1 MTAAADF
8 QPETDAPENP
18 EVVENE
24 TTAAADAADVENADA
39 SAPAEDTADAPE
51 AESPE
56 SDAPEADA
64 PEADAPEAEA
74 ADSADSAAT
83 EESPEADAPADA
95 EGSSAAESP
104 EAADAVESDGSAE
117 ADVPEDSEA
126 AADADVSADVDASPD
141 ADVSAD
147 VDASPDAEASAQVDH
162 DAEVAPDAAADA
174 AAEVADIEVVEVDVV
189 EVVDDSG
196 VVAVEVVEVVVEA
209 APSAP
214 APVPSAP
221 PRSAPA
227 PSPAASSDE
236 PWGRV
241 DADGTVSVR
250 EAGGWRVVGQY
261 PDGSPEEALAY
272 FERKYNDLAGEVGL
286 LEVRHRRG
294 GASASDLRSTAR
306 TINGKLEGAAAVGDL
321 ASLVARIAALTEALA
336 AESETEAAAAREAVD
351 EAVKARTELV
361 EKAEALAARD
371 PRTVQWKQATTELN
385 SLFDQWQSQQQN
397 GPRLPKSTAQQLWKR
412 FRDARATVDKHRRAF
427 YAELDE
433 AHKGVRDRKTRL
445 VEKAEALASKG
456 EDGIPA
462 YRELLDQWKTA
473 GRAGK
478 KVDDALWARFKA
490 AGDALYGAR
499 IEREAADA
507 EASREKIDL
516 KRALLEE
523 AKVVAD
529 ERDIAKARATL
540 TGVQRRWDEV
550 GRIFPRDAE
559 RALDDE
565 LRRIETALRSREEA
579 DWKRNDPE
587 QKARA
592 NDMTRQL
599 TDAIQKLEDEL
610 EAAKKSGDKKAIANA
625 TDALEARRA
634 WLKALGG

>member
-1 MTAAADF
+1 MTAAADS
-8 QPETDAPENP
+8 QPETDAPEAP
-18 EVVENE
+18 DSDAAVTANE
-24 TTAAADAADVENADA
+24 TETAEDAVAAAPADAPEEGVEDSALAEESAAGAAEPEDSGTAEEPAGAEPAADVEVAAEPEPAIEPDSEPA
-39 SAPAEDTADAPE
+39 ETDPAAETDAPAAEVESAADPE
-51 AESPE
+51 AEPAAE
-56 SDAPEADA
+56 TDAP
-64 PEADAPEAEA
+64 AEA
-74 ADSADSAAT
+74 ADVAA
-83 EESPEADAPADA
+83 AAPA
-95 EGSSAAESP
+95 
-104 EAADAVESDGSAE
+104 
-117 ADVPEDSEA
+117 
-126 AADADVSADVDASPD
+126 
-141 ADVSAD
+141 
-147 VDASPDAEASAQVDH
+147 
-162 DAEVAPDAAADA
+162 
-174 AAEVADIEVVEVDVV
+174 
-189 EVVDDSG
+189 
-196 VVAVEVVEVVVEA
+196 
-209 APSAP
+209 AP
-214 APVPSAP
+214 A
-221 PRSAPA
+221 
-227 PSPAASSDE
+227 SDE

-241 DADGTVSVR
+241 DDDGTVSVR
-250 EAGGWRVVGQY
+250 EADGWRVVGQY
-261 PDGSPEEALAY
+261 PDGSAEEALAY
-272 FERKYNDLAGEVGL
+272 FQRKYNDLASEVTL

-294 GASASDLRSTAR
+294 GASVSDLRSTAR
-306 TINGKLEGAAAVGDL
+306 TINGKLRDAAAVGDL
-321 ASLVARIAALTEALA
+321 ASLAARVAALTKTLA
-336 AESETEAAAAREAVD
+336 AESETEAVAAREAVD
-351 EAVKARTELV
+351 DAVKARTELV

-371 PRTVQWKQATTELN
+371 PRTVQWKQATSELN

-445 VEKAEALASKG
+445 VERAEALATKG

-462 YRELLDQWKTA
+462 YRDLLDEWKTA

-499 IEREAADA
+499 IERETADL
-507 EASREKIDL
+507 EASREKIEL

-550 GRIFPRDAE
+550 GRIFPRDTE
-559 RALDDE
+559 RSLDDE
-565 LRRIETALRSREEA
+565 LRRIENALRSREEA

-599 TDAIQKLEDEL
+599 TDAIRKLEDEL
-610 EAAKKSGDKKAIANA
+610 EEAKKSGDKRAIANA
-625 TDALEARRA
+625 TDALEARRT

>member
-1 MTAAADF
+1 MTPRSLPLRLSPPVDAESAGDADEPSAETGEPATETDEDAAEPAAADL
-8 QPETDAPENP
+8 P
-18 EVVENE
+18 
-24 TTAAADAADVENADA
+24 
-39 SAPAEDTADAPE
+39 APAPKPAAPKN
-51 AESPE
+51 
-56 SDAPEADA
+56 
-64 PEADAPEAEA
+64 
-74 ADSADSAAT
+74 SAAT
-83 EESPEADAPADA
+83 PAAPA
-95 EGSSAAESP
+95 
-104 EAADAVESDGSAE
+104 
-117 ADVPEDSEA
+117 SE
-126 AADADVSADVDASPD
+126 
-141 ADVSAD
+141 
-147 VDASPDAEASAQVDH
+147 
-162 DAEVAPDAAADA
+162 
-174 AAEVADIEVVEVDVV
+174 
-189 EVVDDSG
+189 
-196 VVAVEVVEVVVEA
+196 
-209 APSAP
+209 
-214 APVPSAP
+214 
-221 PRSAPA
+221 
-227 PSPAASSDE
+227 E

-241 DADGTVSVR
+241 DEDGTVSVR
-250 EAGGWRVVGQY
+250 EAEGWRVVGQY
-261 PDGSPEEALAY
+261 PDGSAEEALAY
-272 FERKYNDLAGEVGL
+272 FQRKYNDLASEVTL

-294 GASASDLRSTAR
+294 GASVSDLRSTAR
-306 TINGKLEGAAAVGDL
+306 TINGKLRDAAAVGDL
-321 ASLVARIAALTEALA
+321 ASLAARVAALTTTLA
-336 AESETEAAAAREAVD
+336 AESETEAVAAREAVD
-351 EAVKARTELV
+351 DAVKARTELV

-445 VEKAEALASKG
+445 VERAEALSTKG

-462 YRELLDQWKTA
+462 YRDLLDEWKTA

-499 IEREAADA
+499 IERETADL
-507 EASREKIDL
+507 EASREKIEL

-550 GRIFPRDAE
+550 GRIFPRDTE
-559 RALDDE
+559 RSLDDE
-565 LRRIETALRSREEA
+565 LRRIENALRSREEA

-599 TDAIQKLEDEL
+599 TDAIRKLEDEL
-610 EAAKKSGDKKAIANA
+610 EEAKKSGDKRAIANA
-625 TDALEARRA
+625 TDALEARRT

>member
-1 MTAAADF
+1 MA
-8 QPETDAPENP
+8 
-18 EVVENE
+18 
-24 TTAAADAADVENADA
+24 
-39 SAPAEDTADAPE
+39 
-51 AESPE
+51 
-56 SDAPEADA
+56 
-64 PEADAPEAEA
+64 
-74 ADSADSAAT
+74 
-83 EESPEADAPADA
+83 
-95 EGSSAAESP
+95 
-104 EAADAVESDGSAE
+104 
-117 ADVPEDSEA
+117 
-126 AADADVSADVDASPD
+126 
-141 ADVSAD
+141 
-147 VDASPDAEASAQVDH
+147 
-162 DAEVAPDAAADA
+162 
-174 AAEVADIEVVEVDVV
+174 V
-189 EVVDDSG
+189 EVVD
-196 VVAVEVVEVVVEA
+196 VVVEA
-209 APSAP
+209 APSA
-214 APVPSAP
+214 
-221 PRSAPA
+221 
-227 PSPAASSDE
+227 DE

-241 DADGTVSVR
+241 DEDGTVSVR
-250 EAGGWRVVGQY
+250 EADGWRVVGQY
-261 PDGSPEEALAY
+261 PDGSAEEALAY
-272 FERKYNDLAGEVGL
+272 FERKYTDLASEVTL

-306 TINGKLEGAAAVGDL
+306 TINGKLDGAAAVGDL
-321 ASLVARIAALTEALA
+321 ASLVARVAALTETLA
-336 AESETEAAAAREAVD
+336 AESATEAVAAREAVD
-351 EAVKARTELV
+351 DAVKARTELV
-361 EKAEALAARD
+361 DKAEALAARD
-371 PRTVQWKQATTELN
+371 PRTVQWKQATAELN

-433 AHKGVRDRKTRL
+433 AHKDVRDRKTRL
-445 VEKAEALASKG
+445 VEKAEALAPKG

-523 AKVVAD
+523 AKAVGD
-529 ERDIAKARATL
+529 ERDIAKARSIL
-540 TGVQRRWDEV
+540 TGIQRRWDEI
-550 GRIFPRDAE
+550 GRIFPRDTE
-559 RALDDE
+559 RSLDDE
-565 LRRIETALRSREEA
+565 LRRVENALRTREDA

-610 EAAKKSGDKKAIANA
+610 EAAKKSGDKKAITNA
-625 TDALEARRA
+625 TDALEARRT

>member
-1 MTAAADF
+1 MTAAADP
-8 QPETDAPENP
+8 QPETDAPELSENGEP
-18 EVVENE
+18 ETTSTPAETPVAEDAVEADAATDDAAATEAVEPEDAAPAEAAGPEDEAPAEAAEAEDAAPAEAEDAVEIDAVEIVEVVE
-24 TTAAADAADVENADA
+24 
-39 SAPAEDTADAPE
+39 
-51 AESPE
+51 
-56 SDAPEADA
+56 
-64 PEADAPEAEA
+64 
-74 ADSADSAAT
+74 
-83 EESPEADAPADA
+83 DA
-95 EGSSAAESP
+95 EG
-104 EAADAVESDGSAE
+104 D
-117 ADVPEDSEA
+117 
-126 AADADVSADVDASPD
+126 
-141 ADVSAD
+141 
-147 VDASPDAEASAQVDH
+147 
-162 DAEVAPDAAADA
+162 
-174 AAEVADIEVVEVDVV
+174 
-189 EVVDDSG
+189 
-196 VVAVEVVEVVVEA
+196 VVAVEVTEIVVEQPA
-209 APSAP
+209 SA
-214 APVPSAP
+214 SAN
-221 PRSAPA
+221 ADA
-227 PSPAASSDE
+227 TE

-241 DADGTVSVR
+241 DDDGTVSVR

-261 PDGSPEEALAY
+261 PDGSSEEALAY
-272 FERKYNDLAGEVGL
+272 FERKYADLASEVTL

-294 GASASDLRSTAR
+294 GASASDLRATAR
-306 TINGKLEGAAAVGDL
+306 TINGKLVDAAAVGDL
-321 ASLVARIAALTEALA
+321 AGLVARVAALTKALA
-336 AESETEAAAAREAVD
+336 AQSETEAVAAREAVD
-351 EAVKARTELV
+351 DAVKVRTELV

-371 PRTVQWKQATTELN
+371 PRTVQWKQATAEIN
-385 SLFDQWQSQQQN
+385 GLFDQWQSQQQN

-462 YRELLDQWKTA
+462 YRDLLDEWKTA

-499 IEREAADA
+499 VERETADA
-507 EASREKIDL
+507 EASREKIDA

-523 AKVVAD
+523 AKAVGD
-529 ERDIAKARATL
+529 ERDIAKARSIL
-540 TGVQRRWDEV
+540 TGIQRQWDEI

-559 RALDDE
+559 RSLDDE
-565 LRRIETALRSREEA
+565 LRRIENALRGREDA

-610 EAAKKSGDKKAIANA
+610 AVAQKSGDKKAIAQA
-625 TDALEARRA
+625 SDALEARKS

>member
-8 QPETDAPENP
+8 QPETDAPETTGADD
-18 EVVENE
+18 NE
-24 TTAAADAADVENADA
+24 TAAVADDAAAPADDTTDADAATAVDDTAEAE
-39 SAPAEDTADAPE
+39 SAEPAEDGPAGDAASEQTPDE
-51 AESPE
+51 GASGG
-56 SDAPEADA
+56 SDAAD
-64 PEADAPEAEA
+64 
-74 ADSADSAAT
+74 
-83 EESPEADAPADA
+83 
-95 EGSSAAESP
+95 
-104 EAADAVESDGSAE
+104 
-117 ADVPEDSEA
+117 
-126 AADADVSADVDASPD
+126 
-141 ADVSAD
+141 
-147 VDASPDAEASAQVDH
+147 
-162 DAEVAPDAAADA
+162 
-174 AAEVADIEVVEVDVV
+174 VEVDVV
-189 EVVDDSG
+189 EIDVVEVVEDSEVVAAEVIG
-196 VVAVEVVEVVVEA
+196 VAEVVEDGDVVAVEVVDVVVEA
-209 APSAP
+209 APSA
-214 APVPSAP
+214 
-221 PRSAPA
+221 
-227 PSPAASSDE
+227 DE

-241 DADGTVSVR
+241 DEDGTVSVR
-250 EAGGWRVVGQY
+250 EADGWRVVGQY
-261 PDGSPEEALAY
+261 PDGSAEEALAY
-272 FERKYNDLAGEVGL
+272 FERKYNDLASEVTL

-306 TINGKLEGAAAVGDL
+306 TINGKLDGAAAVGDL
-321 ASLVARIAALTEALA
+321 ASLVARVAALTETLA
-336 AESETEAAAAREAVD
+336 AESATEAVAAREAVD
-351 EAVKARTELV
+351 DAVKARTQLV

-371 PRTVQWKQATTELN
+371 PRTVQWKQATADLN
-385 SLFDQWQSQQQN
+385 ALFDQWQSQQQN

-445 VEKAEALASKG
+445 VEKAEALAPKG

-523 AKVVAD
+523 AKAVGD
-529 ERDIAKARATL
+529 ERDIAKARSVL
-540 TGVQRRWDEV
+540 TGIQRRWEEI
-550 GRIFPRDAE
+550 GRIFPRDTE
-559 RALDDE
+559 RSLDDE
-565 LRRIETALRSREEA
+565 LRRVENALRSREDA

-599 TDAIQKLEDEL
+599 NDAIQKLEDEL

-625 TDALEARRA
+625 TDALEARRT

>member
-8 QPETDAPENP
+8 PPETDAPETAGADD
-18 EVVENE
+18 NE
-24 TTAAADAADVENADA
+24 TPAVADDATVADIPTDASAAPAADDTAEAESAEPAPLAGDASESEETPDEAASAGSEAADVE
-39 SAPAEDTADAPE
+39 
-51 AESPE
+51 
-56 SDAPEADA
+56 
-64 PEADAPEAEA
+64 
-74 ADSADSAAT
+74 
-83 EESPEADAPADA
+83 
-95 EGSSAAESP
+95 
-104 EAADAVESDGSAE
+104 
-117 ADVPEDSEA
+117 
-126 AADADVSADVDASPD
+126 
-141 ADVSAD
+141 
-147 VDASPDAEASAQVDH
+147 
-162 DAEVAPDAAADA
+162 
-174 AAEVADIEVVEVDVV
+174 IELVEVDVV
-189 EVVDDSG
+189 EVVEDSE
-196 VVAVEVVEVVVEA
+196 VVAVEVVGVAEVVEDDEVVAVEVVDVTVETG
-209 APSAP
+209 PSA
-214 APVPSAP
+214 
-221 PRSAPA
+221 
-227 PSPAASSDE
+227 DE

-241 DADGTVSVR
+241 DEDGTVSVR
-250 EAGGWRVVGQY
+250 EADGWRVVGQY
-261 PDGSPEEALAY
+261 PDGSAEEALAY
-272 FERKYNDLAGEVGL
+272 FERKYNDLASEVTL

-321 ASLVARIAALTEALA
+321 ASLVARVAALTETLA
-336 AESETEAAAAREAVD
+336 AESATEAVAAREAVD
-351 EAVKARTELV
+351 DAVKARTELV

-371 PRTVQWKQATTELN
+371 PRTVQWKQATAELN
-385 SLFDQWQSQQQN
+385 ALFDQWQSQQQN

-445 VEKAEALASKG
+445 VEKAEALAPKG

-507 EASREKIDL
+507 EASREKIEL
-516 KRALLEE
+516 KRALLDE
-523 AKVVAD
+523 AKAVGD
-529 ERDIAKARATL
+529 ERDIAKARSIL
-540 TGVQRRWDEV
+540 TGIQRRWDEI
-550 GRIFPRDAE
+550 GRIFPRDTE
-559 RALDDE
+559 RSLDDE
-565 LRRIETALRSREEA
+565 LRRVENALRSREDA

-599 TDAIQKLEDEL
+599 NDAIQKLEDEL

-625 TDALEARRA
+625 TDALEARRT